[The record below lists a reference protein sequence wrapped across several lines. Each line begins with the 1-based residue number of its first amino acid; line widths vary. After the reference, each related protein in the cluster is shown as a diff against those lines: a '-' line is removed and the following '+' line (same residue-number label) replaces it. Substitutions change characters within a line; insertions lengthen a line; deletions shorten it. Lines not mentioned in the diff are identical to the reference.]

1 MDGNWYERHLLPH
14 LIDCACGLG
23 HVMKARAA
31 IVPRARGVV
40 LEIGIGTGL
49 NLPYYAA
56 GQVQHISGVD
66 PAAAM
71 HVKARRRAARIAIPV
86 SLIPL
91 ELDTIGAADASFDT
105 VVCTFTLC
113 SIPDPLAALREMR
126 RVLKPGGELLFCEH
140 ALAPEPRVQRWQ
152 HRLTPWWKPLAGG
165 CHLNRD
171 TPALLHAGGFRI
183 TELDS
188 AYLPGP
194 RPLTYVHRGVAV
206 HGPAPAC

>member
-31 IVPRARGVV
+31 IVPRARGRV

-49 NLPYYAA
+49 NLAFYVP
-56 GQVQHISGVD
+56 GRVSHISGVD

-71 HVKARRRAARIAIPV
+71 HAKALRRAAHCAVPV
-86 SLIPL
+86 TMLPL
-91 ELDTIGAADASFDT
+91 ELGEIGAPAAAFDSI
-105 VVCTFTLC
+105 VCTFTLC
-113 SIPDPLAALREMR
+113 TIPDAVGALAQMH
-126 RVLKPGGELLFCEH
+126 RVLRPGGELLFCEH
-140 ALAPEPRVQRWQ
+140 ALAPDPGVRRWQ
-152 HRLTPWWKPLAGG
+152 DRLTPWWKPLAGG

-171 TPALLHAGGFRI
+171 TPALLRAGGFRI

-188 AYLPGP
+188 GYLPGP
-194 RPLTYVHRGVAV
+194 RPLSYVHSGVAV
-206 HGPAPAC
+206 HSTLPAC